1 MGSRDGNLEPNP
13 ARPAGPAGTAPPA
26 GTALWRWL
34 VPALLVV
41 AWLGLGGG
49 LGPLAGKLGD
59 VAESGSA
66 AYLPANAEATE
77 VIELN
82 ERFGAEEALPGIL
95 VYSRDGGLRPAD
107 EAAINRDIQAIQRE
121 LGAELTEPPVGP
133 FRSEDGE
140 AAQVVVLFAGSD
152 MFKIAPLV
160 EELREL
166 VRPADGLTANVAG
179 PAGVQADLDAALGA
193 IDLMLI
199 LVTTAVILV
208 ILIVVYRSPLLPF
221 LVLAVAG
228 TALGVANGLIYLLA
242 DAGLLTMGSEAQGI
256 LSVLVL
262 GCATD
267 YALLLVARFREEL
280 RRHESSYDAMRVAW
294 RNSFEPIA
302 ASAGTVALG
311 MLCLLISDLGLN
323 KGLGPAA
330 AIGVTCAMIAM
341 LTFMPA
347 LLVLL
352 GRAAFWPRRPAF
364 HPATTLGVSAG
375 APGTATGEHLGVW
388 ARVAKLVDRA
398 PRLLWI
404 GTAAVLAVLA
414 LGVLRLDADGI
425 PESDMIIADNVDS
438 KLGQQALA
446 DHFPAGSG
454 NPAIVITRAGVV
466 EEVTRAA
473 RGVDGVADVA
483 PFTAGGSGPRVV
495 DGLARV
501 DVTLDSAPDSDEAL
515 ATVRALRDA
524 VHQVPDADAR
534 VGGYSAV
541 ELDFNT
547 AAERDRVVIPVLLAV
562 VFVLVALLL
571 RAVVAP
577 LLLIGT
583 VVLSFLAAIGV
594 STFVFQNVFGFAG
607 VDSTFPLHAFVF
619 LVALG
624 VDYNIFLMS
633 RVREESVRGGTR
645 RGTLTG
651 LMVTGGVIT
660 SAGVVLAATFA
671 ALAVIPLVLMVEL
684 AFTVAFGVLLDTLI
698 VRSLL
703 VPALVVDT
711 GRGVWWPS
719 RLARR
724 RDDLPTEGGEAPV
737 AEDKPDTKVPVAAK
751 S

>member
-1 MGSRDGNLEPNP
+1 
-13 ARPAGPAGTAPPA
+13 
-26 GTALWRWL
+26 L

-49 LGPLAGKLGD
+49 LGPLAGKLGE

-66 AYLPANAEATE
+66 AYLPHSAEATE

-82 ERFGAEEALPGIL
+82 KRFGAAEALPGIL
-95 VYSRDGGLRPAD
+95 VYSRDGGLRPSD
-107 EAAINRDIQAIQRE
+107 EAAISRDVQAIQRE
-121 LGAELTEPPVGP
+121 LGADLTEPPQGP
-133 FRSEDGE
+133 FPSEDGR

-152 MFKIAPLV
+152 MYKISPMV
-160 EELREL
+160 KELREL
-166 VRPADGLTANVAG
+166 IRPPDGLTANVAG

-199 LVTTAVILV
+199 LVTAGVILV

-242 DAGLLTMGSEAQGI
+242 DAGVLTMGSEAQGI

-280 RRHESSYDAMRVAW
+280 RRHATSYAAMRVAW

-311 MLCLLISDLGLN
+311 LLCLLISDLGLN

-352 GRAAFWPRRPAF
+352 GRAAFWPRRPVF
-364 HPATTLGVSAG
+364 HPAKTLQASAG
-375 APGTATGEHLGVW
+375 TGSAAAEHAPGLVQRGTGDVGVW
-388 ARVAKLVDRA
+388 ARVAKLIDRA
-398 PRLLWI
+398 PRLLWLAS
-404 GTAAVLAVLA
+404 AAVLAVLA
-414 LGVLRLDADGI
+414 LGVLRLDANGI

-438 KLGQQALA
+438 ALGQQALTE
-446 DHFPAGSG
+446 HFSAGSG
-454 NPAIVITRAGVV
+454 NPAIVITRAGAV
-466 EEVTRAA
+466 EDVTRAA
-473 RGVDGVADVA
+473 RGVNGVADVA
-483 PFTAGGSGPRVV
+483 PFTAGGSEPRVV

-501 DVTLDSAPDSDEAL
+501 DVTLNSAPDSDQAL
-515 ATVRALRDA
+515 ATVRALREA
-524 VHQVPDADAR
+524 VHRVPGAQAK

-541 ELDFNT
+541 ELDFNS
-547 AAERDRVVIPVLLAV
+547 AAEHDRVVIPLLLAV

-633 RVREESVRGGTR
+633 RVREESARHGTR
-645 RGTLTG
+645 RGTLIG
-651 LMVTGGVIT
+651 LTVTGGVIT

-684 AFTVAFGVLLDTLI
+684 AFTVAFGVLLDSVL

-711 GRGVWWPS
+711 GRLVWWPG
-719 RLARR
+719 RLARW
-724 RDDLPTEGGEAPV
+724 RDDDVLTDIGDAPV
-737 AEDKPDTKVPVAAK
+737 AEDEDKPDTKTPVVAAAK